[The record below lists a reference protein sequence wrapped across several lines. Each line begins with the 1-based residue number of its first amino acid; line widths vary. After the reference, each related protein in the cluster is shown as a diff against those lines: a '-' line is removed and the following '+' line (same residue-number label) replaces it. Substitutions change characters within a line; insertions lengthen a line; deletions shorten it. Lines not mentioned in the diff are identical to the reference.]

1 MVVGGKLVVV
11 VVGAVA
17 LREYALLDV
26 EEVLMA
32 ADVALEVVG
41 VAIAVAAVSDDEWG
55 TIGAVDTITVGSD

>member
-1 MVVGGKLVVV
+1 VVVGGKLAVV

-32 ADVALEVVG
+32 AEVALEGMG
-41 VAIAVAAVSDDEWG
+41 VAVAVAAVSDDEWG